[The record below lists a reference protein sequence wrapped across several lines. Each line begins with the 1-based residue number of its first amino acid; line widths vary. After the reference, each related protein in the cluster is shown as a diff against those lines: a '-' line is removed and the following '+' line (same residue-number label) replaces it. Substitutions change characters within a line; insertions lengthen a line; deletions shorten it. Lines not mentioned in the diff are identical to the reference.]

1 MSESS
6 NHHDDPTWPH
16 RRPPGFWHIG
26 NRHTIHPYAIICF
39 NHSPV
44 HLSVGTNSTRLYQ
57 EFTCSTLNT
66 TVSFDPCPFSLAFV
80 ATKRH
85 CYVKFGSPLNLLA
98 SSRSDIGTS
107 LGKNVD
113 LFGLFR
119 WITKTPGFLRG
130 AAECC
135 HFCWFGKTE
144 GMGASRIW
152 WKYGNHTFY
161 FNTYIIYNIC
171 FIISEWKDL
180 GDIRMIVLSYR
191 KNFNQLV
198 LLV

>member
-1 MSESS
+1 MTNFVHIDLSSHVLIFES
-6 NHHDDPTWPH
+6 PW
-16 RRPPGFWHIG
+16 RPNMTSSQTAGFLTYWQSAY
-26 NRHTIHPYAIICF
+26 HPSIYAIICF
-39 NHSPV
+39 NHSLV

-57 EFTCSTLNT
+57 EFTYSILNT
-66 TVSFDPCPFSLAFV
+66 TVSFDPCPFSLAFA

-85 CYVKFGSPLNLLA
+85 ESVKFGSPLNLLA

-135 HFCWFGKTE
+135 HFCWFENG
-144 GMGASRIW
+144 GNGASRIW
-152 WKYGNHTFY
+152 WKYENHTFY
-161 FNTYIIYNIC
+161 FNT
-171 FIISEWKDL
+171 
-180 GDIRMIVLSYR
+180 
-191 KNFNQLV
+191 
-198 LLV
+198 